1 MPLYEYTCQETGATI
16 ELIRP
21 MADADKPLTQAEITA
36 AMGADSASRK
46 KYRFV
51 RRLSTFQAKS
61 DAGARVPLPTPG
73 MDGGCGC
80 GNPNGPCNL

>member
-36 AMGADSASRK
+36 AMGAMAIS
-46 KYRFV
+46 
-51 RRLSTFQAKS
+51 
-61 DAGARVPLPTPG
+61 
-73 MDGGCGC
+73 
-80 GNPNGPCNL
+80 